1 MDNSNK
7 THPSFPRLI
16 CLFVICAAIVPGI
29 GAKGS
34 AQTMEEVISGA
45 KKEGRVRV
53 GITLRRREGG
63 KPAATRLIEAF
74 QKRYPYIKVDYHR
87 IGGSR
92 ERERVFSEMAGGMVD
107 YDVATL
113 SQTHVLNGIKADI
126 FRLVKWE
133 ALGVRSDDIHPKN
146 VGITFRSQ
154 VWGIGFNTDLLS
166 RDVGRRL
173 TWEEFV
179 EPKWRGKFAID
190 DRPRHLEVLYQDNAW
205 GREKTLDYARRL
217 AANNP
222 LQERSRSEA
231 TFKLT
236 AGAFPS
242 LHGSDWGHIRR
253 QQVAGS
259 TNLDITFP
267 EPVTLSAGDLVFI
280 PRGAKYPNAAML
292 WIVWSLGDE
301 AQRIIDDVQFT
312 GDPLSPASSV
322 HERIRGKKVVEA
334 SWDYQLRA
342 TDILKEIIQAMGF
355 PVVR

>member
-1 MDNSNK
+1 MANENRI
-7 THPSFPRLI
+7 PSG
-16 CLFVICAAIVPGI
+16 FVRWISVATACAALLVAVTTRGHAQSMKEVVEA
-29 GAKGS
+29 AK
-34 AQTMEEVISGA
+34 A
-45 KKEGRVRV
+45 EGQVRI
-53 GITLRRREGG
+53 GITLRQKEGG
-63 KPAATRLIEAF
+63 KPAASRLVEAF
-74 QKRYPYIKVDYHR
+74 RKRYPFVKVDYHR

-113 SQTHVLNGIKADI
+113 SQTHVLNGVKADI
-126 FRLVKWE
+126 FRIVKWE
-133 ALGVRSDDIHPKN
+133 ALGVRPDDIHPKK

-154 VWGIGFNTDLLS
+154 VWGIGFNTDMVP
-166 RDVGRRL
+166 RDVGRKL
-173 TWEEFV
+173 TWEEFL
-179 EPKWRGKFAID
+179 EPKWKGKFAID
-190 DRPRHLEVLYQDNAW
+190 DRPRHLEVLYQENAW

-222 LQERSRSEA
+222 SQERSRSEA

-236 AGAFPS
+236 AGAFPA

-253 QQVAGS
+253 QQVAGAK
-259 TNLDITFP
+259 NLDIAFP

-301 AQRIIDDVQFT
+301 AQQIIDDVQFT

-322 HERIRGKKVVEA
+322 NERIRGKKVVEA
-334 SWDYQLRA
+334 AWDYQLRA